1 LYINIFKNIYM
12 CITYIPKEKR
22 ERERGEREKQQVG
35 WPKAVLTLN
44 GLSVRLV
51 N

>member
-22 ERERGEREKQQVG
+22 EREREVG
-35 WPKAVLTLN
+35 KAA
-44 GLSVRLV
+44 GRMA
-51 N
+51 

>member
-22 ERERGEREKQQVG
+22 ERERERGVGEAAGRM
-35 WPKAVLTLN
+35 A
-44 GLSVRLV
+44 
-51 N
+51 